1 MQQRTS
7 RCLLQPLVFLP
18 QPPPSNPTLPSRIS
32 SWMSLGCPRGCSGTL
47 VGAPF
52 YTALGHC
59 DCCVAGGGT
68 VTWGWHCD
76 MGVTDRAP
84 MRSPAHP
91 PPPSTLRRKPLGCWP
106 RGSRCAQEAQ
116 GLSLPL
122 VATLWAQLLGVPDA
136 SSATWLQG
144 QTQGCYCSL
153 RPWQKPALQPRDLPY
168 LPSPFCTRADSHE
181 ALQ

>member
-1 MQQRTS
+1 MRFEGGPARSWPCSREPPASSSRFQPSSLSPLPVIPPSPQGLPL
-7 RCLLQPLVFLP
+7 RCLWAAPGAALAQLD
-18 QPPPSNPTLPSRIS
+18 TG
-32 SWMSLGCPRGCSGTL
+32 GCPLLYCPR
-47 VGAPF
+47 
-52 YTALGHC
+52 ALRLLRC
-59 DCCVAGGGT
+59 R
-68 VTWGWHCD
+68 GWHCD
-76 MGVTDRAP
+76 MGVADRAP
-84 MRSPAHP
+84 HAQPRPP

-122 VATLWAQLLGVPDA
+122 VAMLWAQLLGVPDA

-168 LPSPFCTRADSHE
+168 
-181 ALQ
+181 